1 MVSKV
6 KDALQQNLVKK
17 QYKWYEEQIAK
28 QDISYDSWIREKEK
42 QEREGLSLKGEDLR
56 MEVISYN
63 ECNDSFSFSHYKE
76 ADILVFHDEN
86 GTPDMRD
93 LLFVADYFVV
103 HPEAVILYADEDEI
117 DEKGVRK
124 NPWLKPDWSPDT
136 LISYFYF
143 GGFFAVRR
151 EECSHLSWLGEKDV
165 YRNLYDFVLKAV
177 EITGS
182 AGHIDS
188 VLFHRKGSGKNRMD
202 FAGEVSC
209 AIKPWGQEE
218 RFDDLKRSAYV
229 RRGWPIKPEGKVS
242 VIIPSK
248 DNPGVLSDCI
258 HSVMEASTY
267 RDFEIIVVDNGS
279 SAHNRERIEKMREM
293 LQPQYRFV
301 YHYEPME
308 FNFSRMCNIGVS
320 MATGDYILLL
330 NDDIEI
336 TQENWLE
343 LLMEK
348 AVLPHV
354 GAVGCKLIYPT
365 TEIIQHAGITNIH
378 LGPAHKLQFRSD
390 ANEYY
395 FLKNRLAFDALGVTG
410 ACLLVKKSI
419 YEEAGGFSEK
429 LRVAFNDVEFCYHL
443 HELGYV
449 NVVRNDVA
457 LVHYESLSRGAD
469 DSTEKLRRLHQE
481 LNMLYEMHPSVYNKD
496 PYYHRY
502 LIKDVLDAEYFTGN
516 RYDFEKRVEK
526 VLPQKMEGGLLPEWH
541 NEVLRMGIEFAG
553 DMDKWQTGKAG
564 NGDWLIQGWAYALMV
579 DNCRYR
585 FNLLLKPVEKGYLAD
600 GASGGAAEADRQ
612 EVWKL
617 PCRRQ
622 YRPDIDANL
631 NGIIHTKLPGV
642 CVTFERDSLPDG
654 EYLIGFLWEDQCS
667 RQKLY
672 RFSAETLTVG

>member
-1 MVSKV
+1 MASKV
-6 KDALQQNLVKK
+6 KERLQQTLVKK
-17 QYKWYEEQIAK
+17 RTRWYEEQIAA
-28 QDISYDSWIREKEK
+28 QDISYDSWIKEKEK
-42 QEREGLSLKGEDLR
+42 QERECLSLKGKDLK
-56 MEVISYN
+56 MEVVSYD
-63 ECNDSFSFSHYKE
+63 ECLGDFSFDRYQQ
-76 ADILVFHDEN
+76 ADVLIFHAPD
-86 GTPDMRD
+86 GTPDMRE
-93 LLFVADYFVV
+93 LAMVADYFVR
-103 HPEAVILYADEDEI
+103 HPQTVVLYADEDEV

-151 EECSHLSWLGEKDV
+151 EECSHLKWLGDENV
-165 YRNLYDFVLKAV
+165 RRNLYDFVLKAV

-182 AGHIDS
+182 AEHVDS
-188 VLFHRKGSGKNRMD
+188 VLFHRRK
-202 FAGEVSC
+202 
-209 AIKPWGQEE
+209 IQPWGQEE
-218 RFDDLKRSAYV
+218 AYDDLKRAAYL
-229 RRGWPIKPEGKVS
+229 RRKWPMRPEGKVS

-267 RDFEIIVVDNGS
+267 RNFEIIVVDNGS
-279 SAHNRERIEKMREM
+279 NAHNRERIQRMREM
-293 LQPQYRFV
+293 LQEKYRFV

-308 FNFSRMCNIGVS
+308 FNFSRMCNIGAEL
-320 MATGDYILLL
+320 ATGDYILLL

-343 LLMEK
+343 LMMEK

-354 GAVGCKLIYPT
+354 GAVGAKLIYPG

-395 FLKNRLAFDALGVTG
+395 FLKNRLPFDVLGVTG
-410 ACLLVKKSI
+410 ACLLVKKRI
-419 YEEAGGFSEK
+419 YEQAGGLSEK

-443 HELGYV
+443 HDLGYY
-449 NVVRNDVA
+449 NVVRNDVT
-457 LVHYESLSRGAD
+457 LVHHESLSRGAD

-481 LNMLYEMHPSVYNKD
+481 LNLLYEMHPSVYGRD
-496 PYYHRY
+496 PFYHRY
-502 LIKDVLDAEYFTGN
+502 LIKDVLDAEYFTGC
-516 RYDFEKRVEK
+516 RYDFDKRVEK
-526 VLPQKMEGGLLPEWH
+526 VLPQRLENGLPPEWH

-553 DMDKWQTGKAG
+553 DMQRWQTGKSG
-564 NGDWLIQGWAYALMV
+564 GGDWLIQGWSWALIV
-579 DNCRYR
+579 DNCRYN
-585 FNLLLKPVEKGYLAD
+585 FSLLLKPVEKGYLAE
-600 GASGGAAEADRQ
+600 GSSESAVPEDRKTI
-612 EVWKL
+612 WKL
-617 PCRRQ
+617 PCTRQ

-642 CVTFERDSLPDG
+642 CVTFERNSIPAG
-654 EYLIGFLWEDQCS
+654 EYLIGFLWEDTCS

-672 RFSAETLTVG
+672 RFCAETLSV

>member
-6 KDALQQNLVKK
+6 KAELQQQLVKK
-17 QYKWYEEQIAK
+17 RYKWYEKQIES
-28 QDISYDSWIREKEK
+28 QDITYDSWIREKER
-42 QEREGLSLKGEDLR
+42 QERECLTLKGKDLK
-56 MEVISYN
+56 MEVISFE
-63 ECNDSFSFSHYKE
+63 ECHDGFNFSDFNQ
-76 ADILVFHDEN
+76 ADILIFHAAD
-86 GTPDMRD
+86 GTPDMRE
-93 LLFVADYFVV
+93 LAMVADYFARHPKTVV
-103 HPEAVILYADEDEI
+103 AYADEDET
-117 DEKGVRK
+117 DALGKRK

-151 EECSHLSWLGEKDV
+151 EECSHVKWLGEKNV
-165 YRNLYDFVLKAV
+165 RRNLYDFVLKAV

-182 AGHIDS
+182 ADHIDS
-188 VLFHRKGSGKNRMD
+188 VLFHRTNI
-202 FAGEVSC
+202 E
-209 AIKPWGQEE
+209 PWGQEKDY
-218 RFDDLKRSAYV
+218 DDLKREAY
-229 RRGWPIKPEGKVS
+229 RRRRWPVHPEGKVS

-279 SAHNRERIEKMREM
+279 NEKNRARVELMQEM
-293 LQPQYRFV
+293 LQEKYRFV

-308 FNFSRMCNIGVS
+308 FNFSRMCNIGAS
-320 MATGDYILLL
+320 MAAGDYILLL

-336 TQENWLE
+336 TQEDWLE
-343 LLMEK
+343 KMMQK

-354 GAVGCKLIYPT
+354 GAVGVKLIYPG

-395 FLKNRLAFDALGVTG
+395 FLKNRLAFDVLGVTG
-410 ACLLVKKSI
+410 ACLLVKKRI
-419 YEEAGGFSEK
+419 YEQAGGLNEK

-443 HELGYV
+443 HDLGYY
-449 NVVRNDVA
+449 NVVRNDVS
-457 LVHYESLSRGAD
+457 LIHHESLSRGAD

-481 LNMLYEMHPSVYNKD
+481 LNLLYEMHPSVYGRD

-502 LIKDVLDAEYFTGN
+502 LIKDVLDAEYFTGC
-516 RYDFEKRVEK
+516 RYDFDKRVEK
-526 VLPQKMEGGLLPEWH
+526 VMPEKIEGGLLPEWH

-553 DMDKWQTGKAG
+553 DMERWQTGKTG
-564 NGDWLIQGWAYALMV
+564 GGDWLIQGWAWALMV
-579 DNCRYR
+579 DNCRYN
-585 FNLLLKPVEKGYLAD
+585 FNLLLKPVEKGYLAEGSSEAAAAQD
-600 GASGGAAEADRQ
+600 GQ

-617 PCRRQ
+617 PCTRQ

-631 NGIIHTKLPGV
+631 NGIVHTKLPGV
-642 CVTFERDSLPDG
+642 CVAFERNSLPKG
-654 EYLIGFLWEDQCS
+654 EYLIGFLWEDACS

-672 RFSAETLTVG
+672 RFCAETLTVM